1 MLFFPLAMLNYHLRL
16 AALLVGG
23 LVFCAPNDVRA
34 QSYSQTARAFVPS
47 PQVLGMGDAAVA
59 FTSRQGV
66 FFYNPAHLAQVAR
79 RRPYVNLLGVRGLLS
94 SNFFEQERFIRS
106 TIQPAVEEGTV
117 DSLSSEELERA
128 LELGRTR
135 TFAGGDLLLPSFM
148 VRVSD
153 VGVGGGVFTRGLVR
167 YHATDGGAQ
176 MPFIDFTGQAD
187 VIGMVSLATGFGRF
201 GVQGLSAG
209 LNTKYTKR
217 YLTLKEK
224 ILDGFR
230 DEEGVYLLTGT
241 SLGVDVGLLYE
252 VPSLSMPGKLNVGLA
267 VYDLAASDFE
277 YGFSRNLREDVAKA
291 EDAAR
296 IEAEIEEEVA
306 LANQKY
312 PLSSSYRI
320 GVAYT
325 VPKLYGLLKDSG
337 VALDYLDY
345 AKPLSGRQALMTR
358 FRIGAQTTVGNVL
371 ALRAGLSQ
379 GYTTFGA
386 GLLLPVVR
394 LDYAFYG
401 VEEGRIPG
409 QLPSWNHSLQLTIS
423 LF

>member
-1 MLFFPLAMLNYHLRL
+1 MLNYRLSL
-16 AALLVGG
+16 AALLVGCF
-23 LVFCAPNDVRA
+23 VFCSSQDVRA

-47 PQVLGMGDAAVA
+47 PEVLGMGDAAVA

-79 RRPYVNLLGVRGLLS
+79 RRPHINLLGVRGLLS
-94 SNFFEQERFIRS
+94 SNFFEQERFIRG

-148 VRVSD
+148 VRVSNL
-153 VGVGGGVFTRGLVR
+153 GIGGGVFTRSLIR

-187 VIGMVSLATGFGRF
+187 VIGMVSLATDFGRF
-201 GVQGLSAG
+201 GVQELSAG
-209 LNTKYTKR
+209 LSTKYTKR

-241 SLGVDVGLLYE
+241 SFGVDVGLLYE
-252 VPSLSMPGKLNVGLA
+252 VSSLSLPGKLNVGLA
-267 VYDLAASDFE
+267 VYDLAASNFD
-277 YGFSRNLREDVAKA
+277 YAFSKNLRETFSDVSEP
-291 EDAAR
+291 EDPAQ

-312 PLSSSYRI
+312 PLSASYRV

-345 AKPLSGRQALMTR
+345 TKPLSGRQALLTR
-358 FRIGAQTTVGNVL
+358 FRIGAQTTVGNLL

-386 GLLLPVVR
+386 GLLLPVVQ

>member
-1 MLFFPLAMLNYHLRL
+1 MLNYRLSL
-16 AALLVGG
+16 AALLIGG
-23 LVFCAPNDVRA
+23 LFFCSLQEASA
-34 QSYSQTARAFVPS
+34 QSHSQTARAFVPS
-47 PQVLGMGDAAVA
+47 PEVLGMGDAAVA
-59 FTSRQGV
+59 FASRQGV
-66 FFYNPAHLAQVAR
+66 FFYDPAHLAQVAR
-79 RRPYVNLLGVRGLLS
+79 PRDHINLLGVRGLLS
-94 SNFFEQERFIRS
+94 SNFFEQERFIRG

-148 VRVSD
+148 VRVND
-153 VGVGGGVFTRGLVR
+153 FGVGGGVFTRSLVR

-187 VIGMVSLATGFGRF
+187 VIGMVSLAADFGRF

-209 LNTKYTKR
+209 LSTKYTKR

-241 SLGVDVGLLYE
+241 SFGVDVGVLYE
-252 VPSLSMPGKLNVGLA
+252 VPSLPLPGKLNVGVA
-267 VYDLAASDFE
+267 VYDFAASNFD
-277 YGFSRNLREDVAKA
+277 YSFSRNLREDVAAA

-312 PLSSSYRI
+312 PLSSSYRV

-345 AKPLSGRQALMTR
+345 TKPLNGRQAFLTH
-358 FRIGAQTTVGNVL
+358 FRIGAQTTVGSVL

-409 QLPSWNHSLQLTIS
+409 QLPSWNHSLQLTLS